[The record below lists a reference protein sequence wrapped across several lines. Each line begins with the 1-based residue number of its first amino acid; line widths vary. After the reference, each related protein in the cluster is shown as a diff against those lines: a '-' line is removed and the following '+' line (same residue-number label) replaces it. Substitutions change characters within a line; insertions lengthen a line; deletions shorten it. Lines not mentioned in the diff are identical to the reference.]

1 MAIRLL
7 AISVLFS
14 IVSIALTA
22 QPALSEETV
31 FYFHNQGELQVSL
44 PQFQVGNF
52 QVSGLDASAS
62 SSSARIFSAA
72 SPTAPTSTGTIASM
86 SAQISISGQP
96 SGYAAVVA
104 WVTSPFPANVTLDGQ
119 VIMYVW
125 MSSGDVLSPWQASE
139 LFMGV
144 ADYSP
149 ASSTR
154 FQLLDYYLGNATL
167 GYNGFNNSPNEY
179 IISTLRINQHQ
190 FQAGSMVMFF
200 AGAGSN
206 KQGYS
211 FTVYF
216 DSPTWNSR
224 AEVPADPS
232 LTLPEFGSAVPLGI
246 IALLML
252 LIIKRKTPER

>member
-1 MAIRLL
+1 MAMRVL

-14 IVSIALTA
+14 IVSIGLTA
-22 QPALSEETV
+22 QPALSEGTV

-62 SSSARIFSAA
+62 SSSAKIFSAA
-72 SPTAPTSTGTIASM
+72 SPALPTSNGTMASM

-104 WVTSPFPANVTLDGQ
+104 WVTAPFPANVTLDGQ
-119 VIMYVW
+119 VIMHVW
-125 MSSGDVLSPWQASE
+125 MSSGDVLWPWQASE

-149 ASSTR
+149 AGSAR

-167 GYNGFNNSPNEY
+167 GYNGFSNSSNEY
-179 IISTLRINQHQ
+179 VISTLRINQHK
-190 FQAGSMVMFF
+190 FQTGSMLMFF

-232 LTLPEFGSAVPLGI
+232 LTLPEFRSAMPLI
-246 IALLML
+246 TIALLL
-252 LIIKRKTPER
+252 PLIIKRKFPER